1 MKSPCE
7 KMKRK
12 RERLVG
18 IVVVSHSN
26 RLAEELINF
35 AKILQQEEFNLENG
49 GNLKIGAYGTT
60 VDTVTEAIR
69 KADEGEG
76 VLVFADMGSSV
87 FNAVK
92 AVEKIDGEI
101 AVEIAD
107 APLVEGLI
115 SAAAANYGNM
125 SLKDLKEI
133 AEGSRSFIKLKNRRK
148 V

>member
-1 MKSPCE
+1 MK
-7 KMKRK
+7 
-12 RERLVG
+12 
-18 IVVVSHSN
+18 
-26 RLAEELINF
+26 
-35 AKILQQEEFNLENG
+35 
-49 GNLKIGAYGTT
+49 
-60 VDTVTEAIR
+60 IR
-69 KADEGEG
+69 KADEGKG